1 MIISLFN
8 STNAFSMILT
18 SVWFKLNN
26 DWEMLYVLCFIFN
39 GLVPVLIQLYLP
51 ESPKLLF
58 ALLRIDETTDSLKSI
73 AKTNKS
79 YLEDSDIDGIV
90 FDKLLTDLE
99 VDINLTEMWY
109 DQTLRLNTLCL
120 AALLSVGSF
129 SY

>member
-39 GLVPVLIQLYLP
+39 GIVPVLIQLYLP

-58 ALLRIDETTDSLKSI
+58 ALLRIDETKYSLKSI

>member
-39 GLVPVLIQLYLP
+39 GIVPVLIQLYLP

-58 ALLRIDETTDSLKSI
+58 ALLRIDETKDSLKSI